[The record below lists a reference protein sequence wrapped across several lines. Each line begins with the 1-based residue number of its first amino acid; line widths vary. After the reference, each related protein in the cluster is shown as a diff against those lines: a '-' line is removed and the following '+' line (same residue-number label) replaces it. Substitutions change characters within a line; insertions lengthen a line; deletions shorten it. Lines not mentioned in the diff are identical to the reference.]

1 MSPQTYLYL
10 FFAIVV
16 IGFLVVDLGYLNRQ
30 AHKIG
35 FKSALVQSVFWI
47 SIALIFAVL
56 ILVFIGHETAAEFMG
71 AYLTEKML
79 SVDNLFVI
87 MLLFNF
93 FKLEDQ
99 YHHKV
104 LFWGILGAVVFRTI
118 FITTGA
124 LIISQFHWVLYIFG
138 AILLYTGIRLFSD
151 KREEH
156 IDFTQ
161 GKTYRLAR
169 RFLRF
174 TANPHGGKFIVME
187 NGKLYFTLLFMI
199 MIMVE
204 STDIIFAIDSIPA
217 AFAISQNFFV
227 VFTSNIFAVMGLRA
241 LFFLL
246 ENVLHKF
253 HHLQKGLSF
262 ILIFIGLKMLI
273 GIFGIHISS
282 IASLGVVVFA
292 LIVSMILSIIFPK
305 KI

>member
-1 MSPQTYLYL
+1 MTPQTYLYI

-16 IGFLVVDLGYLNRQ
+16 VGFLVVDLGYLNRQ

-35 FKSALVQSVFWI
+35 FKSALAQSVFWI

-56 ILVFIGHETAAEFMG
+56 ILIFMGHEPAAEFMG

-93 FKLEDQ
+93 FKLEDK

-118 FITTGA
+118 FISTGA

-138 AILLYTGIRLFSD
+138 AILLYTGVKLFSD
-151 KREEH
+151 KKEEH
-156 IDFTQ
+156 VDFTH

-174 TANPHGGKFIVME
+174 TANPHGGQFMVME
-187 NGKLYFTLLFMI
+187 QGKLHFTLLFMI

-217 AFAISQNFFV
+217 AFAISQNFFI

-253 HHLQKGLSF
+253 HHLQKGLAF
-262 ILIFIGLKMLI
+262 ILIFIGLKMLV

-282 IASLGVVVFA
+282 IVSLGVVVFA
-292 LIVSMILSIIFPK
+292 LIASMILSIIFPK

>member
-1 MSPQTYLYL
+1 M
-10 FFAIVV
+10 
-16 IGFLVVDLGYLNRQ
+16 
-30 AHKIG
+30 
-35 FKSALVQSVFWI
+35 
-47 SIALIFAVL
+47 
-56 ILVFIGHETAAEFMG
+56 
-71 AYLTEKML
+71 
-79 SVDNLFVI
+79 
-87 MLLFNF
+87 
-93 FKLEDQ
+93 
-99 YHHKV
+99 
-104 LFWGILGAVVFRTI
+104 GAVVFRTI
-118 FITTGA
+118 FISTGA

-138 AILLYTGIRLFSD
+138 AILLYTGIKLFSD
-151 KREEH
+151 KKEEH
-156 IDFTQ
+156 VDFSQ

-174 TANPHGGKFIVME
+174 TANPHGGQFIVME
-187 NGKLYFTLLFMI
+187 QGKLHFTLLFMI

-217 AFAISQNFFV
+217 AFAISQNFFI

-262 ILIFIGLKMLI
+262 ILIFIGLKMLV

-282 IASLGVVVFA
+282 IVSLGVVVFA
-292 LIVSMILSIIFPK
+292 LIASMILSIIFPK